1 MVLGV
6 VAGLLC
12 AGGAYAY
19 IRWKKSHGAKLAGD
33 GAATTTNES
42 HTSLEI
48 SPVKAVV
55 KETPNM
61 PIPDI

>member
-19 IRWKKSHGAKLAGD
+19 VRWKRSHGAKLAGNES
-33 GAATTTNES
+33 ATTTNES

-55 KETPNM
+55 KETPDM
-61 PIPDI
+61 AIPDI